1 MKITRND
8 YNELKNA
15 IKEYKEI
22 HPDCI
27 HMWKEDQ
34 RFNDTM
40 LQWELFHRCNLQG
53 RYKLYDYLN
62 DDNID
67 TALKSIMR
75 EV

>member
-1 MKITRND
+1 MTRND
-8 YNELKNA
+8 YNELKHA

-22 HPDCI
+22 HPDI
-27 HMWKEDQ
+27 IYINEPK
-34 RFNDTM
+34 FTPAM
-40 LQWELFHRCNLQG
+40 LRWELFHRCNLQG